1 MFSGKIIV
9 YLQVWKICGFSR
21 PVFSREGSRGKTSA
35 IKATCFGNAE
45 TKKAAAHNCAA
56 AF

>member
-9 YLQVWKICGFSR
+9 YLQ
-21 PVFSREGSRGKTSA
+21 EGSKGKTSA
-35 IKATCFGNAE
+35 IKATYFGSAE
-45 TKKAAAHNCAA
+45 AKKAAAHNCAA

>member
-9 YLQVWKICGFSR
+9 YLQ
-21 PVFSREGSRGKTSA
+21 EGSRGKTSA

-45 TKKAAAHNCAA
+45 AKKAAAHNCAA